1 MANDYTNRFGQG
13 MMPVFDIN
21 PGATTPLDVGADAAA
36 TEAAYLDAI
45 AERNATNKSNIA
57 AFNTGIESL
66 KDLMSDEDQEEEAL
80 QDMIT
85 SAVVPELNYRVLS
98 DEDTGKFESGQTFT
112 EDLTQSAADFLDLNP
127 KGREILGNV
136 IEAPGEG
143 VDFFVDEFESGYNPE
158 QRNSALAV
166 TGEAYRAA
174 EPYIKDALKG
184 TGNFFIDQYNKIK
197 NTPIEKYEYET
208 DFYQDLLGDK
218 TREEEINSIPIYAT
232 GGRVGLEEGGGL
244 FERTSQI
251 PEMFTTDELPSDPLS
266 QIVKIGMAV
275 RAPLLDVVEMLGLG
289 AKESA
294 RIVSDLVKQGYD
306 VTEPIRDVAGDAIA
320 DTAEFIQEDARDM
333 GRFMSPAYYADRFI
347 VPALRGEEAR
357 TDTETRLRKELS
369 DRGRS
374 SATQERTE
382 MLKQKLFEETFGKD
396 TQGRSALARPVEID
410 LGDDIRVNYNTG
422 GLAYEYSPFMN
433 MQQGIDY
440 YGQFADSVPRY
451 GQFSPITSPGERVD
465 DGVKSDPTNPI
476 FTDMGTLEGPRGG
489 PEDRGSY
496 ADRFGTA
503 EDQGYG
509 YSGIPGEGGSGT
521 FNNPAFGEYGDTFTP
536 GPGIGQAYDEY
547 GRLRDIG
554 VLNDIGLNAYDAMY
568 GASQQIPGFLGA
580 TAALVGSFFDRT
592 EEKKQKEI
600 DEFNQITANQ
610 VLQRQK
616 KEQEEREAAAAQ
628 KAAEEAAAEEA
639 AQTLKETYAANQ
651 YSGGTGSGDNKPS
664 PGTGTF
670 SGGVMSGFTGGG
682 QSPHSSMSSSNSPTG
697 VGGQTPGPR
706 GERGGAGGKGPQGRS
721 RCFVKGTM
729 VEMADGTTKEI
740 TTITPGMETRGG
752 TVEFVLQGLPV
763 DIWDYKGVKVSGTH
777 WVVEDNQL
785 IAVEDSKHG
794 IKTDMFEPVYSMK
807 TSKQRMWVKGIEFG
821 DFESGTDEDW
831 EPYFEKVRQ
840 DLNKKLHE
848 KRKENQQS
856 DERV

>member
-36 TEAAYLDAI
+36 TEAAYLDAM
-45 AERNATNKSNIA
+45 AEREATNQSNIA
-57 AFNTGIESL
+57 AFSDGIESL
-66 KDLMSDEDQEEEAL
+66 KGLMSKEDQEEEAL

-85 SAVVPELNYRVLS
+85 NAVVPGA
-98 DEDTGKFESGQTFT
+98 DEKEGPGLISNIDSYIQNQ
-112 EDLTQSAADFLDLNP
+112 LTP
-127 KGREILGNV
+127 LGN
-136 IEAPGEG
+136 EKYQAFKDTAGGMYNSFMEDPNP
-143 VDFFVDEFESGYNPE
+143 FSVDELSVPIDSDGDGEIDEYEKAQAELENE
-158 QRNSALAV
+158 LKMMDARNSIYYNYV
-166 TGEAYRAA
+166 
-174 EPYIKDALKG
+174 EPVKDAVGDFMTSPEMEYTKDVLKL
-184 TGNFFIDQYNKIK
+184 FPLYAKDKFIDPYFKS
-197 NTPIEKYEYET
+197 
-208 DFYQDLLGDK
+208 DGDPTTFK
-218 TREEEINSIPIYAT
+218 AD
-232 GGRVGLEEGGGL
+232 GGRIGFEEGGGL

-357 TDTETRLRKELS
+357 TDTETRLRKDLS

-422 GLAYEYSPFMN
+422 GVADPLTAGLTYGYSPFMDA
-433 MQQGIDY
+433 QQGIDY
-440 YGQFADSVPRY
+440 YGQFGSPNY
-451 GQFSPITSPGERVD
+451 GPPKITLPVEPVD
-465 DGVKSDPTNPI
+465 PMQEVKSDPTNPI
-476 FTDMGTLEGPRGG
+476 FTDMGTLAGTGSKG
-489 PEDRGSY
+489 PEDRMEGFRPQDNPLSFSNPANQTTMKFVDGKLVY
-496 ADRFGTA
+496 DNVNPYLKTGVVPGDEVPIASPIM
-503 EDQGYG
+503 
-509 YSGIPGEGGSGT
+509 SGISLLGSL
-521 FNNPAFGEYGDTFTP
+521 FG
-536 GPGIGQAYDEY
+536 
-547 GRLRDIG
+547 
-554 VLNDIGLNAYDAMY
+554 
-568 GASQQIPGFLGA
+568 
-580 TAALVGSFFDRT
+580 FDQ
-592 EEKKQKEI
+592 KQKQIDDEI
-600 DEFNQITANQ
+600 AEHNFKTAQ
-610 VLQRQK
+610 EVQERQK
-616 KEQEEREAAAAQ
+616 KEKEEREAAAAQ

-670 SGGVMSGFTGGG
+670 SGGNVSGFTGGG

-706 GERGGAGGKGPQGRS
+706 GERGGVNQEMGTEGHKVGLDVLLKVLWS
-721 RCFVKGTM
+721 RWLTALQKKLQLLLLEWKQEVVQLSLFYKDCQLIFGI
-729 VEMADGTTKEI
+729 TKE
-740 TTITPGMETRGG
+740 
-752 TVEFVLQGLPV
+752 
-763 DIWDYKGVKVSGTH
+763 
-777 WVVEDNQL
+777 
-785 IAVEDSKHG
+785 
-794 IKTDMFEPVYSMK
+794 
-807 TSKQRMWVKGIEFG
+807 
-821 DFESGTDEDW
+821 
-831 EPYFEKVRQ
+831 
-840 DLNKKLHE
+840 
-848 KRKENQQS
+848 
-856 DERV
+856 

>member
-1 MANDYTNRFGQG
+1 MSLFGRGVMPEFQMRGGGGGAFTNVRED
-13 MMPVFDIN
+13 MLR
-21 PGATTPLDVGADAAA
+21 TAAA
-36 TEAAYLDAI
+36 GEAMRELRAESNAANLTKFNDSI
-45 AERNATNKSNIA
+45 ADIR
-57 AFNTGIESL
+57 
-66 KDLMSDEDQEEEAL
+66 DLFSEQDQEEDLIEEMIKVSPLDAVAPDIRPSGIGVSPEVDYNIGDMTSMVEESAL
-80 QDMIT
+80 DTRAATGSRIPDVRRPGGIGVSPDKPKAGAIPKPSSGILSNIFKAGKYANPF
-85 SAVVPELNYRVLS
+85 SAFFGTLLS
-98 DEDTGKFESGQTFT
+98 PTP
-112 EDLTQSAADFLDLNP
+112 A
-127 KGREILGNV
+127 
-136 IEAPGEG
+136 GEG
-143 VDFFVDEFESGYNPE
+143 
-158 QRNSALAV
+158 
-166 TGEAYRAA
+166 
-174 EPYIKDALKG
+174 
-184 TGNFFIDQYNKIK
+184 
-197 NTPIEKYEYET
+197 
-208 DFYQDLLGDK
+208 
-218 TREEEINSIPIYAT
+218 
-232 GGRVGLEEGGGL
+232 
-244 FERTSQI
+244 
-251 PEMFTTDELPSDPLS
+251 SD
-266 QIVKIGMAV
+266 
-275 RAPLLDVVEMLGLG
+275 
-289 AKESA
+289 
-294 RIVSDLVKQGYD
+294 
-306 VTEPIRDVAGDAIA
+306 
-320 DTAEFIQEDARDM
+320 
-333 GRFMSPAYYADRFI
+333 I
-347 VPALRGEEAR
+347 VPGMEEY
-357 TDTETRLRKELS
+357 TGMED
-369 DRGRS
+369 G
-374 SATQERTE
+374 
-382 MLKQKLFEETFGKD
+382 G
-396 TQGRSALARPVEID
+396 
-410 LGDDIRVNYNTG
+410 RVNYNTG
-422 GLAYEYSPFMN
+422 GLTYAYSPFMD

-440 YGQFADSVPRY
+440 YGQFADAVPRY
-451 GQFSPITSPGERVD
+451 GQFSPITSPGDLVD

-476 FTDMGTLEGPRGG
+476 FTDLGTLEGPRGG

-554 VLNDIGLNAYDAMY
+554 VLNDLGLNAYDAMY
-568 GASQQIPGFLGA
+568 GAPQQIPGFLGA

-600 DEFNQITANQ
+600 DEFNEITANQ
-610 VLQRQK
+610 VLERQK
-616 KEQEEREAAAAQ
+616 KEQEERDAAAAQ
-628 KAAEEAAAEEA
+628 AAAEQAAADEA
-639 AQTLKETYAANQ
+639 AQTAKETYAANQ

-670 SGGVMSGFTGGG
+670 SGGNVSGFTGGG

-697 VGGQTPGPR
+697 HGGQSPH
-706 GERGGAGGKGPQGRS
+706 GGGGQHGGTGGKGKQGRS

-794 IKTDMFEPVYSMK
+794 IKTDRFEPVYSMK
-807 TSKQRMWVKGIEFG
+807 TSKQRMWIKGIEFG

>member
-1 MANDYTNRFGQG
+1 MANDYTNRFGRG
-13 MMPVFDIN
+13 MMPVFNIN

-36 TEAAYLDAI
+36 TEAAYLDAM
-45 AERNATNKSNIA
+45 AEREATNQSNIA
-57 AFNTGIESL
+57 AFSDGIESL
-66 KDLMSDEDQEEEAL
+66 KGLMSKEDQEEEAL

-85 SAVVPELNYRVLS
+85 NAVVPGA
-98 DEDTGKFESGQTFT
+98 DEEEGPGLISNIDAYIQNQ
-112 EDLTQSAADFLDLNP
+112 LTP
-127 KGREILGNV
+127 LGN
-136 IEAPGEG
+136 EKYQAFKDTAGGMYNSFMEDPNP
-143 VDFFVDEFESGYNPE
+143 FSVDELSVPIDSDGDGEIDEYEKAQAELENE
-158 QRNSALAV
+158 LKMMDARNSIYYNYV
-166 TGEAYRAA
+166 
-174 EPYIKDALKG
+174 EPVKDAVGDFMTSPEMEYTKDVFKLPALYLKDK
-184 TGNFFIDQYNKIK
+184 FIDPYFKS
-197 NTPIEKYEYET
+197 
-208 DFYQDLLGDK
+208 DGDPTTFK
-218 TREEEINSIPIYAT
+218 AD
-232 GGRVGLEEGGGL
+232 GGRIGFEEGGGL

-422 GLAYEYSPFMN
+422 GVADPLTAGLTYGYSPFMDA
-433 MQQGIDY
+433 QQGFDY
-440 YGQFADSVPRY
+440 YTQFGSPNY
-451 GQFSPITSPGERVD
+451 GPPKITLPVEPVDPMQEVKPDPIDPG
-465 DGVKSDPTNPI
+465 
-476 FTDMGTLEGPRGG
+476 FTEMGTLAGTGSKG
-489 PEDRGSY
+489 PEDRMEGFRPQDNPLSFSNPKNQTTMKFVDGKLVYDNVNPYLKTGVVSGDEVPIASPIMSGLSLLGSL
-496 ADRFGTA
+496 FGF
-503 EDQGYG
+503 DQ
-509 YSGIPGEGGSGT
+509 
-521 FNNPAFGEYGDTFTP
+521 
-536 GPGIGQAYDEY
+536 
-547 GRLRDIG
+547 
-554 VLNDIGLNAYDAMY
+554 M
-568 GASQQIPGFLGA
+568 
-580 TAALVGSFFDRT
+580 
-592 EEKKQKEI
+592 KKQKEI
-600 DEFNQITANQ
+600 DDEIAEYNYNKAQEIIE
-610 VLQRQK
+610 RQK
-616 KEQEEREAAAAQ
+616 KEQEERDAAAAQ
-628 KAAEEAAAEEA
+628 KAAEEAAAEEE
-639 AQTLKETYAANQ
+639 AQTLKETYAMNQ
-651 YSGGTGSGDNKPS
+651 YSGGDKNNKSGNA
-664 PGTGTF
+664 GTGTF
-670 SGGVMSGFTGGG
+670 SGGQVSGFTGQG
-682 QSPHSSMSSSNSPTG
+682 QSPHSSMSTAGKNKNNKKNNFGGG
-697 VGGQTPGPR
+697 VGG
-706 GERGGAGGKGPQGRS
+706 GAGPKGGTGKPGDGNRGPQGRS

>member
-1 MANDYTNRFGQG
+1 MASYTNRFGQG
-13 MMPVFDIN
+13 MMPVFNIN
-21 PGATTPLDVGADAAA
+21 PGATTALDVGADAAA
-36 TEAAYLDAI
+36 TEAAYRDAI
-45 AERNATNKSNIA
+45 AQRNATNESNIA

-66 KDLMSDEDQEEEAL
+66 RGLMSKEDQEEEAL

-85 SAVVPELNYRVLS
+85 GAVVPGA
-98 DEDTGKFESGQTFT
+98 DEEEEGPGLISNIDSYIQNQ
-112 EDLTQSAADFLDLNP
+112 LTD
-127 KGREILGNV
+127 LGN
-136 IEAPGEG
+136 EKYQAFKDTAGGMYNSFMEDPNP
-143 VDFFVDEFESGYNPE
+143 FSVDELSVPIDSDGDGEIDEYEKAQAELENE
-158 QRNSALAV
+158 LKMMDARNSIYYNYV
-166 TGEAYRAA
+166 
-174 EPYIKDALKG
+174 EPIKDAVGDFMTSPEMEYTKDVFKLPGLYLKDK
-184 TGNFFIDQYNKIK
+184 FIDPYFKS
-197 NTPIEKYEYET
+197 
-208 DFYQDLLGDK
+208 DGDPTTFK
-218 TREEEINSIPIYAT
+218 AD
-232 GGRVGLEEGGGL
+232 GGRIGFEEGGGL

-357 TDTETRLRKELS
+357 TDTETRLRKDLS

-396 TQGRSALARPVEID
+396 TQGKSALARPVEID

-422 GLAYEYSPFMN
+422 GIADPLTAGLTYGYSPFMDA
-433 MQQGIDY
+433 QQGFDY
-440 YGQFADSVPRY
+440 YTQFASPDY
-451 GQFSPITSPGERVD
+451 GPPKITLPVEPVDPFQEVKPDPIDPG
-465 DGVKSDPTNPI
+465 
-476 FTDMGTLEGPRGG
+476 FTEMGTLAGPSRG
-489 PEDRGSY
+489 PEDRPEGFGPKNPILDNPTSMKFVDGKLVYDNVNPFLKTGVVPGDEVPFTSPIMSGLSLLGSI
-496 ADRFGTA
+496 FGFDKKKSIDDEIA
-503 EDQGYG
+503 EHN
-509 YSGIPGEGGSGT
+509 
-521 FNNPAFGEYGDTFTP
+521 F
-536 GPGIGQAYDEY
+536 
-547 GRLRDIG
+547 
-554 VLNDIGLNAYDAMY
+554 
-568 GASQQIPGFLGA
+568 
-580 TAALVGSFFDRT
+580 
-592 EEKKQKEI
+592 KKAQEVM
-600 DEFNQITANQ
+600 E
-610 VLQRQK
+610 LQK
-616 KEQEEREAAAAQ
+616 KEKEEREAEAAQ
-628 KAAEEAAAEEA
+628 KAAEEAAADEA
-639 AQTLKETYAANQ
+639 ALTAKETYAANQ
-651 YSGGTGSGDNKPS
+651 YSGGGDNKPSS

-670 SGGVMSGFTGGG
+670 SGGQVSGFTGQG
-682 QSPHSSMSSSNSPTG
+682 QSPHSSMSTAGKNKNNKKNNFGGG
-697 VGGQTPGPR
+697 VGG
-706 GERGGAGGKGPQGRS
+706 GAGPKGGTGKPGDTGPQGRT

>member
-1 MANDYTNRFGQG
+1 MANGYTDRFGQG
-13 MMPVFDIN
+13 MFPVFNIN

-36 TEAAYLDAI
+36 TEAVYRDAM
-45 AERNATNKSNIA
+45 AEREATNQSNIA

-66 KDLMSDEDQEEEAL
+66 RDLMSDEDQEEEAL

-112 EDLTQSAADFLDLNP
+112 EDLTQAAADFADLTP
-127 KGREILGNV
+127 EAREILGNV
-136 IEAPGEG
+136 IEAPKEG
-143 VDFFVDEFESGYNPE
+143 IDFLVDEFESGYNPE
-158 QRNSALAV
+158 ERNSALAI

-208 DFYQDLLGDK
+208 DFYQDLFGDK
-218 TREEEINSIPIYAT
+218 TREEEINSIPTYAT
-232 GGRVGLEEGGGL
+232 GGRVGFEEGGGL

-275 RAPLLDVVEMLGLG
+275 RAPLLDVVDMLGLG

-422 GLAYEYSPFMN
+422 GLAYAYNPFMD
-433 MQQGIDY
+433 MQQGFNY
-440 YGQFADSVPRY
+440 YNQFGSPVFPDIPTESPVEEVD
-451 GQFSPITSPGERVD
+451 PITTTPAIPGD
-465 DGVKSDPTNPI
+465 VKP
-476 FTDMGTLEGPRGG
+476 LGPQRG

-496 ADRFGTA
+496 ADRFPSA
-503 EDQGYG
+503 EDQGYC
-509 YSGIPGEGGSGT
+509 YSGIPGEGGAAT
-521 FNNPAFGEYGDTFTP
+521 FNNPNFGSSVLGQGTGDTFTAA
-536 GPGIGQAYDEY
+536 PGIGNAYDEY

-554 VLNDIGLNAYDAMY
+554 VLNDLGLNLY
-568 GASQQIPGFLGA
+568 GAAYPVAKAVTEAPIPGLLGLFASFLGFNKQKDEDDEM
-580 TAALVGSFFDRT
+580 TQTTFDKT
-592 EEKKQKEI
+592 TKTMLDNYKKQQEI
-600 DEFNQITANQ
+600 
-610 VLQRQK
+610 
-616 KEQEEREAAAAQ
+616 EAAAA
-628 KAAEEAAAEEA
+628 KAKEDKLAEEAAIARAELEA
-639 AQTLKETYAANQ
+639 IAKENKGKDEKAFQT
-651 YSGGTGSGDNKPS
+651 GTGFTSDLAADTATGKFSNAKDKNQNNKGNFGGPSGHGSGKQGGKHGPAGGQRGKN
-664 PGTGTF
+664 TGT
-670 SGGVMSGFTGGG
+670 
-682 QSPHSSMSSSNSPTG
+682 
-697 VGGQTPGPR
+697 
-706 GERGGAGGKGPQGRS
+706 S
-721 RCFVKGTM
+721 RF
-729 VEMADGTTKEI
+729 
-740 TTITPGMETRGG
+740 
-752 TVEFVLQGLPV
+752 
-763 DIWDYKGVKVSGTH
+763 
-777 WVVEDNQL
+777 
-785 IAVEDSKHG
+785 
-794 IKTDMFEPVYSMK
+794 
-807 TSKQRMWVKGIEFG
+807 
-821 DFESGTDEDW
+821 
-831 EPYFEKVRQ
+831 
-840 DLNKKLHE
+840 
-848 KRKENQQS
+848 
-856 DERV
+856 

>member
-1 MANDYTNRFGQG
+1 MANDYTNRFGRG
-13 MMPVFDIN
+13 MMPVFNIN

-36 TEAAYLDAI
+36 TEAAYLNAM
-45 AERNATNKSNIA
+45 AEREATNKSNIA
-57 AFNTGIESL
+57 AFSDGIESL
-66 KDLMSDEDQEEEAL
+66 KGLMSKEDQEEEAL
-80 QDMIT
+80 QDLIT
-85 SAVVPELNYRVLS
+85 NAVVPGA
-98 DEDTGKFESGQTFT
+98 DEEEGPGLISNIDSYIQNQ
-112 EDLTQSAADFLDLNP
+112 LTD
-127 KGREILGNV
+127 LGN
-136 IEAPGEG
+136 EKYQAFKDTAGGMYNSFMEDPNP
-143 VDFFVDEFESGYNPE
+143 FSVDELSVPIDSDGDGEIDEYEKAQAELENE
-158 QRNSALAV
+158 LKMMDARNSIYYNYV
-166 TGEAYRAA
+166 D
-174 EPYIKDALKG
+174 PVKDAVGDFMTSPEMEYTKDLFKLPLLYAKDK
-184 TGNFFIDQYNKIK
+184 FIDPYFKSDDDPTTFK
-197 NTPIEKYEYET
+197 A
-208 DFYQDLLGDK
+208 D
-218 TREEEINSIPIYAT
+218 
-232 GGRVGLEEGGGL
+232 GGRIGFEEGGGL

-422 GLAYEYSPFMN
+422 GVADPLTAGLTYGYSPFMDA
-433 MQQGIDY
+433 QQGFDY
-440 YGQFADSVPRY
+440 YTQFGSPNY
-451 GQFSPITSPGERVD
+451 GPPKITLPVEPVDPMQEVKPDPIDPG
-465 DGVKSDPTNPI
+465 
-476 FTDMGTLEGPRGG
+476 FTEMGTLAGTGSKG
-489 PEDRGSY
+489 PEDRMEGFRPQDNPLSFSNPKNQTTMKFVDGKLVYDNVNPYLKTGVVSGDEVPIASPIMSGLSLLGSL
-496 ADRFGTA
+496 FG
-503 EDQGYG
+503 
-509 YSGIPGEGGSGT
+509 
-521 FNNPAFGEYGDTFTP
+521 
-536 GPGIGQAYDEY
+536 
-547 GRLRDIG
+547 
-554 VLNDIGLNAYDAMY
+554 
-568 GASQQIPGFLGA
+568 
-580 TAALVGSFFDRT
+580 FD
-592 EEKKQKEI
+592 KKQKEI
-600 DEFNQITANQ
+600 DDEIAEHNFKTAQ
-610 VLQRQK
+610 EVQQRQK
-616 KEQEEREAAAAQ
+616 KEKEEREAAAAQ
-628 KAAEEAAAEEA
+628 KAAEEAAAEEE

-651 YSGGTGSGDNKPS
+651 YSGGDKNNKSGNA
-664 PGTGTF
+664 GTGTF
-670 SGGVMSGFTGGG
+670 SGGQVSGFTGQG
-682 QSPHSSMSSSNSPTG
+682 QSPHSSMSTAGKNKNNKKNNFGGG
-697 VGGQTPGPR
+697 VGG
-706 GERGGAGGKGPQGRS
+706 GAGPKGGTGKPGDGNRGPQGRS

>member
-1 MANDYTNRFGQG
+1 MANGYTDRFGQG
-13 MMPVFDIN
+13 MFPVFNIN

-36 TEAAYLDAI
+36 TEAVYRDAM
-45 AERNATNKSNIA
+45 AEREATNQSNIA

-66 KDLMSDEDQEEEAL
+66 RELMSDEDQEEEAL

-112 EDLTQSAADFLDLNP
+112 EDLTQAAADFADLTP
-127 KGREILGNV
+127 EAREILGNV
-136 IEAPGEG
+136 IEAPKEG
-143 VDFFVDEFESGYNPE
+143 IDFLVDEFESGYNPE
-158 QRNSALAV
+158 ERNSALAI

-208 DFYQDLLGDK
+208 DFYQDLFGDK
-218 TREEEINSIPIYAT
+218 TREEEINSIPTYAT
-232 GGRVGLEEGGGL
+232 GGRVGFEEGGGL

-422 GLAYEYSPFMN
+422 GLAYAYNPFMD
-433 MQQGIDY
+433 MQQGFNY
-440 YGQFADSVPRY
+440 YNQFGSPVFPDIPTESPVEEVD
-451 GQFSPITSPGERVD
+451 PITTTPAIPGD
-465 DGVKSDPTNPI
+465 VKP
-476 FTDMGTLEGPRGG
+476 LGPQRG

-496 ADRFGTA
+496 ADRFPSA

-509 YSGIPGEGGSGT
+509 YSGIPGEGGAAT
-521 FNNPAFGEYGDTFTP
+521 FNNPNFGSSVLGQGTGDTFTAA
-536 GPGIGQAYDEY
+536 PGIGNAYDEY

-554 VLNDIGLNAYDAMY
+554 VLNDLGLNLY
-568 GASQQIPGFLGA
+568 GAAYPVAKAATEAPIPGLLGLFASFLG
-580 TAALVGSFFDRT
+580 FN
-592 EEKKQKEI
+592 KQKEED
-600 DEFNQITANQ
+600 DEMTQTTFDKTTKTMLDNY
-610 VLQRQK
+610 K
-616 KEQEEREAAAAQ
+616 KQQEIEAAAA
-628 KAAEEAAAEEA
+628 KAKEDKLAEEAAIARAELEA
-639 AQTLKETYAANQ
+639 IAKENKGKDEKAFQT
-651 YSGGTGSGDNKPS
+651 GTGFTSDLAADTATGKFSNAKDKNQNNKGNFGGPSGHGSGKQGGKHGPAGGQRGKN
-664 PGTGTF
+664 TGT
-670 SGGVMSGFTGGG
+670 
-682 QSPHSSMSSSNSPTG
+682 
-697 VGGQTPGPR
+697 
-706 GERGGAGGKGPQGRS
+706 S
-721 RCFVKGTM
+721 RF
-729 VEMADGTTKEI
+729 
-740 TTITPGMETRGG
+740 
-752 TVEFVLQGLPV
+752 
-763 DIWDYKGVKVSGTH
+763 
-777 WVVEDNQL
+777 
-785 IAVEDSKHG
+785 
-794 IKTDMFEPVYSMK
+794 
-807 TSKQRMWVKGIEFG
+807 
-821 DFESGTDEDW
+821 
-831 EPYFEKVRQ
+831 
-840 DLNKKLHE
+840 
-848 KRKENQQS
+848 
-856 DERV
+856 

>member
-13 MMPVFDIN
+13 MMPVFNIN

-36 TEAAYLDAI
+36 TEAAYLDAM
-45 AERNATNKSNIA
+45 AEREATNQSNIA
-57 AFNTGIESL
+57 AFSDGIESL
-66 KDLMSDEDQEEEAL
+66 KGLMSKEDQEEEAL

-85 SAVVPELNYRVLS
+85 NAVVPGA
-98 DEDTGKFESGQTFT
+98 DEKEGPGLISNIDSYIQNQ
-112 EDLTQSAADFLDLNP
+112 LTD
-127 KGREILGNV
+127 LGN
-136 IEAPGEG
+136 EKYQAFKDTAGGMYNSFMEDPNP
-143 VDFFVDEFESGYNPE
+143 FSVDELSVPIDSDGDGEIDEYEKAQAELENE
-158 QRNSALAV
+158 LKMMDARNSIYYNYV
-166 TGEAYRAA
+166 D
-174 EPYIKDALKG
+174 PIKDAVGDFMTSPEMEYTKDVFKLPFLYAKDK
-184 TGNFFIDQYNKIK
+184 FIDPYFKS
-197 NTPIEKYEYET
+197 
-208 DFYQDLLGDK
+208 DGDPTTFK
-218 TREEEINSIPIYAT
+218 AD
-232 GGRVGLEEGGGL
+232 GGRIGFEEGGGL

-357 TDTETRLRKELS
+357 TDTETRLRKDLS

-422 GLAYEYSPFMN
+422 GVADPLTAGLTYGYSPFMDA
-433 MQQGIDY
+433 QQGFDY
-440 YGQFADSVPRY
+440 YTQFGSPNY
-451 GQFSPITSPGERVD
+451 GPPKITLPVEPVDPMQEVKPDPIDPG
-465 DGVKSDPTNPI
+465 
-476 FTDMGTLEGPRGG
+476 FTEMGTLAGTGSKG
-489 PEDRGSY
+489 PEDRMEGFRPQDNPLSFSNPANQTTMKFVDGKLVY
-496 ADRFGTA
+496 DNVNPYLKTGVVPGDEVPFTSPIM
-503 EDQGYG
+503 
-509 YSGIPGEGGSGT
+509 SGISLLGSL
-521 FNNPAFGEYGDTFTP
+521 FG
-536 GPGIGQAYDEY
+536 
-547 GRLRDIG
+547 
-554 VLNDIGLNAYDAMY
+554 
-568 GASQQIPGFLGA
+568 
-580 TAALVGSFFDRT
+580 FDQ
-592 EEKKQKEI
+592 KQKQIDDEI
-600 DEFNQITANQ
+600 AEHNFKTAQ
-610 VLQRQK
+610 EVQERQK
-616 KEQEEREAAAAQ
+616 KEKEEREAAAAQ

-651 YSGGTGSGDNKPS
+651 YSGGDKNNKPS

-670 SGGVMSGFTGGG
+670 SGGQVSGFTGQG
-682 QSPHSSMSSSNSPTG
+682 QSPHSSMSTAGKNKNTNKNNFGGG
-697 VGGQTPGPR
+697 VGG
-706 GERGGAGGKGPQGRS
+706 GAGPKGGTGKPGDGNRGPQGRS